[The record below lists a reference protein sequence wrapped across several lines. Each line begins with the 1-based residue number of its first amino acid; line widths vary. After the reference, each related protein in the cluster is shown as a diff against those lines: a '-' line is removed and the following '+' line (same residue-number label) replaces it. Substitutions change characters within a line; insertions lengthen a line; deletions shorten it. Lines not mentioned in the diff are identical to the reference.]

1 MSAKINL
8 DFELSFFEGLSKR
21 QPKDF
26 KTLEILA
33 ELYTRAGRVSD
44 GLRIDR
50 RLVRLRPDHPTAHYN
65 LACSLALKDRKK
77 EATEAL
83 ETAIELGYHDLEWI
97 EQDGDFKAMRGY
109 KPFERLL
116 ERLRRE

>member
-1 MSAKINL
+1 MSAKSDL
-8 DFELSFFEGLSKR
+8 DFEVSFFESLSKR

-26 KTLEILA
+26 KTLEVLA
-33 ELYTRAGRVSD
+33 GLYTRAGRISD

-65 LACSLALKDRKK
+65 LACSLALKKRKK
-77 EATEAL
+77 DATEAL

-97 EQDGDFKAMRGY
+97 ERDRDFKAMRGY
-109 KPFERLL
+109 EPFERLL
-116 ERLRRE
+116 ARLRRE